1 MPGEGEREAGQPSPR
16 RDWNALAAVIA
27 ALIGLLALTVSGYTA
42 WLQRQQVRAEV
53 WPYLQTG
60 ISPSQ
65 QMMSLENKGVG
76 PALIRSVKLYVDRKP
91 RRTWPEAFDALGLRD
106 LRDQPHSTINGV
118 VLAPGDV
125 IQQMAFKD
133 RGRFARFYAQY
144 SRIELLVCYCSALD
158 ECWLYDE
165 RTDDRGRRRA
175 PVAQCPVSDADE
187 FIDNKLLDPGATVRA
202 TGRSD

>member
-1 MPGEGEREAGQPSPR
+1 MSGEGERDDGQAAPPR

-76 PALIRSVKLYVDRKP
+76 PAMIRSVKLYVDRKP
-91 RRTWPEAFDALGLRD
+91 RRSWPEAFDAMGLPD
-106 LRDQPHSTINGV
+106 LREQSPSTINGV

-125 IQQMAFKD
+125 IQQMAFRD
-133 RGRFARFYAQY
+133 TDDFARFYRQY
-144 SRIELLVCYCSALD
+144 PRIDLEICYCSALE

-165 RTDDRGRRRA
+165 RSSDRGRRRV
-175 PVAQCPVSDADE
+175 PVAQCPAADADE
-187 FIDNKLLDPGATVRA
+187 FIDNQLAVGALA
-202 TGRSD
+202 PDGETGR